1 MPIQILPARLANQI
15 AAGEVVERPASVVKE
30 LVENSLDAGAT
41 RIDIDI
47 DKGGSRTIR
56 IRDNG
61 KGIPKDELSLALSR
75 HATSKIT
82 SLDDLEAIVS
92 LGFRGEAL
100 ASISSVSRLTL
111 TSKTDE
117 QEEAWSAYA
126 EGRDMEVQLK
136 PAAHPVGTTLE
147 VLDLFFNTPARRKF
161 LRTEK
166 TEFGHID
173 ELLKRIAL
181 SRLDV
186 TINLRHNGKMIRQ
199 YRAAQ
204 TQIQKE
210 RRLAAVCG
218 SNFLNHALAV
228 ELEHGDLKLSGWICS
243 PQGARAQNDIQYCY
257 VNGRMM
263 KDKLINHAI
272 RQAYETS
279 LAADQYAA
287 YVLFIEVDPHQ
298 VDVNVHPAK
307 HEVRFHQAR
316 LVHDFICQG
325 LQSALL
331 QGLEQSGEESSEAL
345 YSPPQRA
352 SAAANLDAEPP
363 AHGVA
368 EPSAVMSAVARTPD
382 YPNKAHSSEWL
393 PTSGERSTA
402 NRGAEAQPGHGRYR
416 DSGAS
421 KSAGSSGTS
430 GMQRGQGQQR
440 QFGNDAPSKRE
451 VSAYQQLM
459 QTPEQADYTP
469 PSPVSPPEPSAPSS
483 RGNPVEFRPEPT
495 TYAQDSRSPAMPS
508 PVRQTAID
516 AQNGVGLGKAL
527 CLTQQ
532 RYLLLSRDDGVF
544 VLSLDNAQRLRSK
557 GQLRLA
563 QTEGLKPQPLL
574 IPHSV
579 PVEPGM
585 IECAEQ
591 HAQLL
596 KQLGIHLKA
605 KGKSGLIIMSVC
617 MPLRQQNLQQLIPA
631 LLGYLASVADDPEAQ
646 GWDKLLDWLAS
657 QLVIPTEGFSL
668 SQAIQ
673 LVTDLEQLWG
683 DSLEHY
689 YPNLLRP
696 VDVGAAIEAF
706 DL

>member
-61 KGIPKDELSLALSR
+61 KGIPKDELGLALSR
-75 HATSKIT
+75 HATSKIAT
-82 SLDDLEAIVS
+82 LDDLEAIVS

-111 TSKTDE
+111 TSRTEGQD
-117 QEEAWSAYA
+117 EAWSAYA

-166 TEFGHID
+166 TEFSHID

-181 SRLDV
+181 SRFDV

-204 TQIQKE
+204 TQAQKE

-218 SNFLNHALAV
+218 SNFLSHALAV
-228 ELEHGDLKLSGWICS
+228 ELAHGDLKLSGWICS

-272 RQAYETS
+272 RQAYESS

-307 HEVRFHQAR
+307 HEVRFHQSR

-325 LQSALL
+325 LQSALQQSLL
-331 QGLEQSGEESSEAL
+331 QDGERL
-345 YSPPQRA
+345 DQPSPRA
-352 SAAANLDAEPP
+352 SAMAGTGP
-363 AHGVA
+363 APERTNTVA
-368 EPSAVMSAVARTPD
+368 EPSPLMAAVAGTPD
-382 YPNKAHSSEWL
+382 YPNKAQPREWL
-393 PTSGERSTA
+393 PTSGGTSSQAYREPAGQPYRSGSSGS
-402 NRGAEAQPGHGRYR
+402 RG
-416 DSGAS
+416 S
-421 KSAGSSGTS
+421 SAGSFTGGS
-430 GMQRGQGQQR
+430 QGAPR
-440 QFGNDAPSKRE
+440 QYGSDSPSRRE
-451 VSAYQQLM
+451 VSAYQRLM
-459 QTPEQADYTP
+459 QTPEPNLADRL
-469 PSPVSPPEPSAPSS
+469 EPAASDAP
-483 RGNPVEFRPEPT
+483 RPEPV
-495 TYAQDSRSPAMPS
+495 PASTAEQGSQGLPVTS
-508 PVRQTAID
+508 VPVRQTAIE

-527 CLTQQ
+527 CLVAR
-532 RYLLLSRDDGVF
+532 RYLMLSRDDGIF
-544 VLSLDNAQRLRSK
+544 VLSLDYAQRLRHK

-563 QTEGLKPQPLL
+563 QSEGLKPQPLL

-585 IECAEQ
+585 IQCAEQ
-591 HAQLL
+591 HARLL
-596 KQLGIHLKA
+596 KQLGITLKA
-605 KGKSGLIIMSVC
+605 KGSRGLIIMSVC
-617 MPLRQQNLQQLIPA
+617 LPLRQQNLQQLIPA
-631 LLGYLASVADDPEAQ
+631 LLGHLAAVGRGSRAAGLGETA
-646 GWDKLLDWLAS
+646 G
-657 QLVIPTEGFSL
+657 LVSI
-668 SQAIQ
+668 AI
-673 LVTDLEQLWG
+673 
-683 DSLEHY
+683 SHSY
-689 YPNLLRP
+689 RC
-696 VDVGAAIEAF
+696 I
-706 DL
+706 